1 VDWCTKIPLDTPL
14 ERLVTADPAIEVIER
29 DFCASAYLELAESQE
44 RWGLPVRE
52 SEDFTE
58 AFAAI
63 EREAPVV
70 MSRW

>member
-1 VDWCTKIPLDTPL
+1 
-14 ERLVTADPAIEVIER
+14 VIER
-29 DFCASAYLELAESQE
+29 DFCASAYLELAESQD

-63 EREAPVV
+63 ERGAPVV